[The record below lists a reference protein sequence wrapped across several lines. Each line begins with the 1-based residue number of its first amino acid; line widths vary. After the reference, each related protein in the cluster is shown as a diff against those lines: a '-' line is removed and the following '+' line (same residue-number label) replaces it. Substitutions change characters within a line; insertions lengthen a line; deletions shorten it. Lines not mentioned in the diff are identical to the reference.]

1 MTLFLIIFAI
11 VAFLTLCVLVSDKK
25 YPTAVLLLL
34 ASAVMVYFYFFNTY
48 IFLLIFSLV
57 CFILCPVILYKTLNK
72 SSPKKLYKNFYK
84 RWREISVAN
93 FETIQVMKN
102 ISPYIDKIYESDTN
116 SQKYREE
123 LPYGRMTYFLNFF
136 NSSLDQE
143 EPLYFSPKRSL
154 NNDELRE
161 YGTLITTSGVYISH
175 QVDKSEN
182 GVLNVFL
189 PFNAVIGTQR
199 LLGNKKNPP
208 SLRFFYANGDY
219 MGKMLNQRLTSIPI
233 ENLQE
238 LYSSIVGCGISKSMY
253 ENKVYNYEDVIREQ
267 EEKFWNENTSQ
278 GYAKAFEAAGVG
290 ATLGEHA
297 KMYDAVRNNMN
308 QIQGH
313 GTAAEYANTV
323 IDKLQGKNAVQI
335 GGDNAKDGA
344 DRVVTNANGQT
355 TLIQSKYC
363 QTPRETLKSAFDD
376 HDYPLDM
383 KIEVPRDQYNDCVN
397 ILQRKIDNGDYESKG
412 IMKGDRAEKYLK
424 KGHITYQDSKNI
436 AIAGRVE
443 GIFTDIG
450 GAIVCSA
457 GAGSITALLTF
468 AVCKWNGM
476 ETKDAALESLKTG
489 VAVIGKST
497 IIYVAAMQL
506 SRKTMVADIASVFA
520 KSGAKTVTNPVYKI
534 SENIAA
540 KISKSALAKTAV
552 GQKMGL
558 ASMTGKAVI
567 SGTVVAV
574 VTFGPDIVR
583 ALRGRISFKQLLKN
597 SAVGASGIAG
607 AAIGQAVIPIPI
619 LGAMIG
625 GAVAGFAAKKALD
638 HFVEDDA
645 IAMFAILK
653 EEFIDVVPSSG
664 LNEKEFNEV
673 VSLTISNSKLTKLL
687 QEMYAYGNS
696 REYARENIVCL
707 AVQGVLAKRAAITEE
722 MYDDGLT
729 IIVSDTDYGS
739 EPEEQF
745 ATAT

>member
-1 MTLFLIIFAI
+1 MTPFLIIFAV
-11 VAFLTLCVLVSDKK
+11 VAFLTLCVLVSGKK

-34 ASAVMVYFYFFNTY
+34 ASAVMVYFYFTNTY
-48 IFLLIFSLV
+48 IFLLVFSIV
-57 CFILCPVILYKTLNK
+57 CLILCPVILYKTLNK

-84 RWREISVAN
+84 RWKEISAAN

-102 ISPYIDKIYESDTN
+102 ITSYIDKIYESDTN

-161 YGTLITTSGVYISH
+161 YGTLITTSGMYISH

-189 PFNAVIGTQR
+189 PFSAVIGTQR

-219 MGKMLNQRLTSIPI
+219 NGKMLNQRLTSIPV
-233 ENLQE
+233 EVLQE
-238 LYSSIVGCGISKSMY
+238 LYSSIVGCGISKAMY
-253 ENKVYNYEDVIREQ
+253 ENMVYNYEDIIRQQ
-267 EEKFWNENTSQ
+267 EEKFWDENTAQ

-297 KMYDAVRNNMN
+297 KVYNAVKNTMN
-308 QIQGH
+308 EIRGH
-313 GTAAEYANTV
+313 GPAAEYANTV
-323 IDKLQGKNAVQI
+323 VDRLQGKNAVHI
-335 GGDNAKDGA
+335 GGNNALNGA
-344 DRVVTNANGQT
+344 DRMITSITGEQ

-363 QTPRETLKSAFDD
+363 KTAEITINNAFSNK

-397 ILQRKIDNGDYESKG
+397 ILQERIDNGHYEHKG
-412 IMKGDRAEKYLK
+412 IHKGDRAEKYLK

-443 GIFTDIG
+443 GVFTDIG

-457 GAGSITALLTF
+457 GVGSITALLTF

-476 ETKDAALESLKTG
+476 ETKDAALESLKSG
-489 VAVIGKST
+489 IAVIGKST

-607 AAIGQAVIPIPI
+607 AAIGQAIIPIPI
-619 LGAMIG
+619 VGAMIG
-625 GAVAGFAAKKALD
+625 GAVAGFAAKKTLD

-664 LNEKEFNEV
+664 LNQEEFNEV
-673 VSLTISNSKLTKLL
+673 VSMTISNPKLTKLL
-687 QEMYAYGNS
+687 QEMYAYGDS
-696 REYARENIVCL
+696 REYARENIICT
-707 AVQGVLAKRAAITEE
+707 AVQGVLTKRAVITEE
-722 MYDDGLT
+722 MYDDGMT
-729 IIVSDTDYGS
+729 VIVSDTDS
-739 EPEEQF
+739 EPEELF